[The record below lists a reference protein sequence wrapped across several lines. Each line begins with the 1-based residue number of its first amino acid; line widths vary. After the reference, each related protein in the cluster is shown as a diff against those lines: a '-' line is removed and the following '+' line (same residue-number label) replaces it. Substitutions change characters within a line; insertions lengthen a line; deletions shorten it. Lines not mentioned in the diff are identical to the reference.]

1 MCRSSARPSA
11 PRQVLPVQAVQAAES
26 VNASAN
32 AAATGRAIQYRK
44 DATIASAITVG
55 AVAGGPIGA
64 MLGAAGGAWMAAKV
78 EQAAQLE
85 QVQSN
90 LLARKAE
97 LDSLRVQLAVAEHT
111 LQRESERYAQ
121 MALEQLELEMLF
133 RTGDSTLSAG
143 GRQRLALLA
152 EFLLLNED
160 MEVRIEGFSDPRGD
174 SDYNL
179 QLSQA
184 RAESVAAALRE
195 SSVPEER
202 ILVLGR
208 GEYPLAESVVE
219 GGAMA
224 PTLDDYALQ
233 RVARIALYR
242 TGSDRAFM
250 STAQRDGD

>member
-1 MCRSSARPSA
+1 MLLVLAIAA
-11 PRQVLPVQAVQAAES
+11 PLQVLPVQAVQAAES
-26 VNASAN
+26 VNVSAN
-32 AAATGRAIQYRK
+32 AVATGRAKQYRK

-64 MLGAAGGAWMAAKV
+64 MLGAAGGVWMAGKV

-85 QVQSN
+85 HVQSD
-90 LLARKAE
+90 LAARKAE
-97 LDSLRVQLAVAEHT
+97 LHSLRTQLAAAEHA

-121 MALEQLELEMLF
+121 MALDQLELEMLF
-133 RTGDSTLSAG
+133 RTGDSALSAAG
-143 GRQRLALLA
+143 LQRLTLLA
-152 EFLLLNED
+152 EYLLLNED
-160 MEVRIEGFSDPRGD
+160 MEVRIEGFADPRGD

-195 SSVPEER
+195 QSVPAER
-202 ILVLGR
+202 IIVQGR
-208 GEYPLAESVVE
+208 GEYPLAESVA
-219 GGAMA
+219 GDGAMA

-242 TGSDRAFM
+242 TGSDRAFL